1 MGAVDWFRAKAENG
15 IQGKRNLMM
24 ATNSVANEPMLHA
37 KGLLQQTVVTKL
49 CPIVQLRLSPLPSE
63 YNNNVKQTED
73 NFFPEPKVLSGLDA
87 KWLTT
92 EASEQFAKQVL
103 CMVSDSKCTFQMTSE
118 GCGGAIRQGN
128 AVVGVTE
135 HPVNK
140 GFRVGNGAFRE
151 RAAYLLD
158 SAYGNF
164 SGVPETNVM
173 VLNVN
178 GCSADDMGTLNFA
191 IPEVHKIG
199 ILDVR
204 LLIRTATPAIFY

>member
-1 MGAVDWFRAKAENG
+1 
-15 IQGKRNLMM
+15 MM
-24 ATNSVANEPMLHA
+24 ATNSVANERKKNSTRFNRLRLHGSAMLHA

-73 NFFPEPKVLSGLDA
+73 NFFRSLKFCQA
-87 KWLTT
+87 
-92 EASEQFAKQVL
+92 VL

-118 GCGGAIRQGN
+118 GCGGAYFLTMETILYMAPNNPRGYVKEN

-164 SGVPETNVM
+164 SEKEGSM
-173 VLNVN
+173 QRFIASQ
-178 GCSADDMGTLNFA
+178 CSADDMGTLNFA